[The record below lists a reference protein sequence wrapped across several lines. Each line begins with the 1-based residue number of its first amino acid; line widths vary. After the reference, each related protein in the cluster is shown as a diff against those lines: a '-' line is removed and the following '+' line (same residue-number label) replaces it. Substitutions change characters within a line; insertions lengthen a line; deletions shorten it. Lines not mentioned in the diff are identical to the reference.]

1 MHFSATVIKGEGRG
15 KELGFPTA
23 NLDKTDLTLDY
34 GVYLVKVGINGKKFD
49 GLMHFGPKKTFN
61 DNISAEVFVK
71 DFSGDLY
78 GVILEV
84 EVIKKIREVIKFNSP
99 EDLKRQLVKDAEYF
113 KK

>member
-61 DNISAEVFVK
+61 GIISTEVYLK
-71 DFSGDLY
+71 DSQGDLY
-78 GVILEV
+78 QQAINI
-84 EVIKKIREVIKFNSP
+84 EVIKKIRDIIKFEGIS
-99 EDLKRQLVKDAEYF
+99 DLKKQLIEDINILKD
-113 KK
+113 